1 MLSGAKHL
9 QYRLGNEQMQIL
21 RFAQDDI
28 PGILSAACCW
38 MGETRREAAGGE

>member
-9 QYRLGNEQMQIL
+9 YYRIENGQMQIL

-28 PGILSAACCW
+28 
-38 MGETRREAAGGE
+38 GGL